1 VPCIHLQLDGGA
13 AQRRSTTQPGVIMTD
28 TIDDLRTAIL
38 RDLVHSRVELDEARR
53 RQRDKDSPGN
63 RDAVVACL
71 IDVDALLDSYLA
83 TDARRR

>member
-1 VPCIHLQLDGGA
+1 
-13 AQRRSTTQPGVIMTD
+13 MTD

-38 RDLVHSRVELDEARR
+38 RELVRSRVELDEARR

-71 IDVDALLDSYLA
+71 TDVDALLDSYLA